1 MCEHVFGW
9 TSLEGKHPY
18 NWNLYI
24 VIKAVGS
31 GTVWNGKI
39 DRFFCK
45 RALKMNVIGVAGY

>member
-1 MCEHVFGW
+1 MREHVFGW
-9 TSLEGKHPY
+9 TSLEGKDPY
-18 NWNLYI
+18 NWTLYI